1 MMWKK
6 ELISQVKNQLL
17 SIGFV
22 NNKLGNTIID
32 YTDVSIVVRKSNI
45 ITNNFVIVQGI
56 DTLKITDNISGE
68 NYELDNIDKFNKD
81 LIPELVEV
89 MADFVVNSI
98 ME

>member
-1 MMWKK
+1 MWKK

>member
-1 MMWKK
+1 MWKK

-22 NNKLGNTIID
+22 DNKLGNTIID
-32 YTDVSIVVRKSNI
+32 YTDISIVVRKDNI
-45 ITNNFVIVQGI
+45 ITNNFIIVQGL
-56 DTLKITDNISGE
+56 DTLKITDNISSE
-68 NYELDNIDKFNKD
+68 HYELDNLEIFNED
-81 LIPELVEV
+81 LIPELVEF

>member
-1 MMWKK
+1 MWKK

-22 NNKLGNTIID
+22 DNKLGNTIID
-32 YTDVSIVVRKSNI
+32 YTDVSIVVRKDNI
-45 ITNNFVIVQGI
+45 ITNNFIIVQGI
-56 DTLKITDNISGE
+56 DTLKITDHISSE
-68 NYELDNIDKFNKD
+68 HYELDNLEKFNKD
-81 LIPELVEV
+81 LIPELVEF

>member
-1 MMWKK
+1 MWKK

-22 NNKLGNTIID
+22 DNKLGHTIID
-32 YTDVSIVVRKSNI
+32 YTDVSIVVRKDNI
-45 ITNNFVIVQGI
+45 ITNNFIIVQGI
-56 DTLKITDNISGE
+56 DTLKITDHISGE
-68 NYELDNIDKFNKD
+68 NYELDNLEKFNKD
-81 LIPELVEV
+81 LIPELVEF

>member
-1 MMWKK
+1 MWKK

-22 NNKLGNTIID
+22 DNKLGNTIID
-32 YTDVSIVVRKSNI
+32 YTDISIVVRKDNI

-56 DTLKITDNISGE
+56 DALKITDNINGE
-68 NYELDNIDKFNKD
+68 NYELENLYKYNKD
-81 LIPELVEV
+81 LIPELVEF

>member
-1 MMWKK
+1 MWKK

-22 NNKLGNTIID
+22 NNKLGTTIID
-32 YTDVSIVVRKSNI
+32 YTDVSIVVRKENI
-45 ITNNFVIVQGI
+45 ITNNFVIVEGI
-56 DTLKITDNISGE
+56 DTLKITDNISSE
-68 NYELDNIDKFNKD
+68 HYELDNLEKFNED

>member
-1 MMWKK
+1 MWKK

-22 NNKLGNTIID
+22 DNKLGNTIID
-32 YTDVSIVVRKSNI
+32 YTDISIVVRKDNI

-56 DTLKITDNISGE
+56 DALKITDNINGE
-68 NYELDNIDKFNKD
+68 NYELDNLNKFNKD
-81 LIPELVEV
+81 LVPELVEF
-89 MADFVVNSI
+89 MSDFVVNSI

>member
-1 MMWKK
+1 MWKK
-6 ELISQVKNQLL
+6 ELISQIKNQLL

-32 YTDVSIVVRKSNI
+32 YTDISIVVRKGNI

>member
-1 MMWKK
+1 MWKK

-32 YTDVSIVVRKSNI
+32 YTDVSIIVRKGNI

>member
-1 MMWKK
+1 MWKK

-22 NNKLGNTIID
+22 DNKLGNTIID
-32 YTDVSIVVRKSNI
+32 YTDVSIVVRKDNI
-45 ITNNFVIVQGI
+45 ITNNFIIVQGI
-56 DTLKITDNISGE
+56 DTLKITDHISSE
-68 NYELDNIDKFNKD
+68 HYELDNLEIFNED
-81 LIPELVEV
+81 LIPELVEF

>member
-1 MMWKK
+1 MWKK

-32 YTDVSIVVRKSNI
+32 YTDVSIVVRKGNI

>member
-1 MMWKK
+1 MWKK

-22 NNKLGNTIID
+22 DNKLGNTIID
-32 YTDVSIVVRKSNI
+32 YTDISIVVRKDNI

-56 DTLKITDNISGE
+56 DALKITDNINGE
-68 NYELDNIDKFNKD
+68 NYELDNLNKFNKD
-81 LIPELVEV
+81 LVPELVEF

>member
-1 MMWKK
+1 MWKK

-22 NNKLGNTIID
+22 DNKLGNTIID
-32 YTDVSIVVRKSNI
+32 YTDVSIVVRKDNI
-45 ITNNFVIVQGI
+45 ITNNFIIVQGI
-56 DTLKITDNISGE
+56 DALKITDNISSE
-68 NYELDNIDKFNKD
+68 HYELDNLEKFNKD

>member
-1 MMWKK
+1 MWKK

-32 YTDVSIVVRKSNI
+32 YTDVSIVVRKGNI
-45 ITNNFVIVQGI
+45 ITNNFIIVQGI
-56 DTLKITDNISGE
+56 DTLKITDHISSE

-81 LIPELVEV
+81 LIPELVEF